1 MEYKDIRKKFVE
13 LSGRYDL
20 VNPDW
25 TDNGA
30 DFFFDAGQ
38 KMLDMMQDSKKMQA
52 KNIQLV
58 TAGTI
63 LVKTAGLRS
72 IIEVKVGTTTAGL
85 VPLERKTLSELKG
98 YYEKEL
104 SDVDQ
109 GEPAYF
115 APTSLRPYPDATTA
129 LAWASYYDADDV
141 TLGDAHYTY
150 EGLIIMPPPD
160 GSYYVSI
167 YGLYYSPTLAATCA
181 SGVWT
186 QTKSF
191 WSELFPAL
199 LIQAAMYQLEVFY
212 RNADGAKDWDMAIGK
227 TMTQIDFDAAH
238 GESVDINQMQ
248 G

>member
-1 MEYKDIRKKFVE
+1 MEYKDVRKKFVE

-30 DFFFDAGQ
+30 DFFFEAGQ

-52 KNIQLV
+52 KSVQLV

-63 LVKTAGLRS
+63 LVKTTGLRS
-72 IIEVKVGTTTAGL
+72 IIEVKVGTTDVGL

-98 YYEKEL
+98 YYEMQL
-104 SDVDQ
+104 SSVDQ

-115 APTSLRPYPDATTA
+115 APTSLRPYPDTTLAAT
-129 LAWASYYDADDV
+129 WASYYDVDDV
-141 TLGDAHYTY
+141 VLGDTHYTY
-150 EGLIIMPPPD
+150 DGIILMPPPD

-167 YGLYYSPTLAATCA
+167 YGLYYSPTLTATCA
-181 SGVWT
+181 SGTWT

-191 WSELFPAL
+191 WSEVHPAL
-199 LIQAAMYQLEVFY
+199 LIQAALYELEVFY
-212 RNADGAKDWDMAIGK
+212 RNTEGAKDWDAALTK
-227 TMTQIDFDAAH
+227 TMMQLDYDAAH